1 MELDIKNLDQLKAI
15 GAAEE
20 SNQAYDIIPLP
31 SKGLFYNNKKSSIKV
46 GYLTAS
52 DENILLSP
60 NLVQSGKMLDVLLE
74 RKVLDK
80 DIRVKDLLSG
90 DRDAI
95 LVFLRT
101 SGYGNIYPVKLK
113 DPKTGEEFEYD
124 VDLNDLK
131 YKEVQ
136 EPDEYGEYLFKLPTS
151 QSNIKIKM
159 LTVGELDEIDLIEE
173 KKKKNQKNY
182 IDETLTRRME
192 RMIMEVDGDRDKG
205 RIYQFINKM
214 KIGDSS
220 FIRRTYSKLEPGI
233 DLNLEVEAPSGEF
246 FRTTIPILISF
257 FYPDIE

>member
-20 SNQAYDIIPLP
+20 GNQAYDIIPLP
-31 SKGLFYNNKKSSIKV
+31 SKGLFYPNGKSSIKV
-46 GYLTAS
+46 AYLTAA

-60 NLVQSGKMLDVLLE
+60 NLAQSGKMLDVLLD

-80 DIRVKDLLSG
+80 DINIKSLLNG

-113 DPKTGEEFEYD
+113 DPKTGQDFDYD
-124 VDLNDLK
+124 VDLNEIK
-131 YKEVQ
+131 YKEIVT
-136 EPDEYGEYLFKLPTS
+136 PDDNGEFLIKLPIS
-151 QSNIKIKM
+151 QSTIKFRM
-159 LTVGELDEIDLIEE
+159 LTIGEIDEIEAIEE
-173 KKKKNQKNY
+173 KKKKMYKNH
-182 IDETLTRRME
+182 IDETLTRRLE
-192 RMIMEVDGDRDKG
+192 RIIMEIDGDRDKG
-205 RIYQFINKM
+205 RIAYFISKM

-220 FIRRTYSKLEPGI
+220 FLRRTYSKFEPGI
-233 DLNLEVEAPSGEF
+233 DLSLEVEAPSGEF

>member
-31 SKGLFYNNKKSSIKV
+31 SKGLFYQNKKSTIKV
-46 GYLTAS
+46 AYLTAA

-60 NLVQSGKMLDVLLE
+60 NLAQSGKMLDVLLE

-80 DIRVKDLLSG
+80 DINIKNLLNG

-101 SGYGNIYPVKLK
+101 SGYGNIYPIKLK
-113 DPKTGEEFEYD
+113 DPKTNQDFDYD
-124 VDLNDLK
+124 VDLNEIK
-131 YKEVQ
+131 YKEVNT
-136 EPDEYGEYLFKLPTS
+136 PDENGEYLVKLPIS
-151 QSNIKIKM
+151 QSSIKFRM
-159 LTVGELDEIDLIEE
+159 LTIGELDEIDLIEE
-173 KKKKNQKNY
+173 KKKKVHKNY
-182 IDETLTRRME
+182 IDETLTRRLE
-192 RMIMEVDGDRDKG
+192 RLIMEIDGDRDKG
-205 RIYQFINKM
+205 RISQFISKM

-220 FIRRTYSKLEPGI
+220 FLRRAYTRFEPGI
-233 DLNLEVEAPSGEF
+233 DLSLEVEAPSGEF